1 MQSNALLEVC
11 AASVESA
18 RAAAEGGAQRIE
30 LCTALALDGLT
41 PSDEDMREAR
51 SIGEVR
57 MNVHIRP
64 REGNFVYTADEVA
77 TMVEQIAS
85 ARRMGADGVVI
96 GALTPEGDIDLEA
109 CRRMMEAAGGMEV
122 TFHRAFDVCRNP
134 QQALEDIIAL
144 GCKRLLTSGQAPTAE
159 AGIPLIRRLNDQAH
173 GRIIIMPG
181 AGVNPGN
188 ARRILQETGCQEIHS
203 SSRHAGQSETS
214 AEVVKAIVDEINETS
229 I

>member
-1 MQSNALLEVC
+1 MQSNVLLEVC

-18 RAAAEGGAQRIE
+18 RAAAKGGAQRIE

-41 PSDEDMREAR
+41 PTDEDMREAR
-51 SIGEVR
+51 SIGGLR
-57 MNVHIRP
+57 MNVLIRP

-85 ARRMGADGVVI
+85 ARRIGADGVVI

-122 TFHRAFDVCRNP
+122 TFHRAFDVCRKP

-159 AGIPLIRRLNDQAH
+159 AGMEMIGRLNKQAQ

-188 ARRILQETGCQEIHS
+188 ARRILQETGCREIHS
-203 SSRHAGQSETS
+203 SSRRPGEDETC
-214 AEVVKAIVDEINETS
+214 AEVVRTIVNEINR
-229 I
+229 